1 MKWKIITGLTLG
13 GTPWTPE
20 FVTALDPKKCI
31 GCGRCF
37 KVCPRDVLDL
47 IVRGEEMEMDD
58 DEDYDEDD
66 TASGD
71 DAGQCRRL
79 HRLRRL
85 RPRPARK
92 AATATPPS
100 RRSNA

>member
-1 MKWKIITGLTLG
+1 MGNITGLTLG

-20 FVTALDPKKCI
+20 FVMALDPKKCI

-66 TASGD
+66 TASVMM
-71 DAGQCRRL
+71 L
-79 HRLRRL
+79 
-85 RPRPARK
+85 K
-92 AATATPPS
+92 NAADCIGCGACGRVCPKNCYTYAPQPPMTA
-100 RRSNA
+100 